1 MRVLLLII
9 CLAFVFQSG
18 YAENAP
24 DSKKEHA
31 ESKKEIKVGSLV
43 IYKDRCVAT
52 LPIKFSGEK
61 EHSLT
66 VPGSID
72 SQSILF
78 HQESN
83 LNPEYVISKNKDVLT
98 AVDWILNSKH
108 PFQGEITYTFSGIGW
123 HMHYVVEVSEQF
135 DEIQNFNSFVSID
148 NQSGASFENIRLRL
162 VDAQTD
168 DLAKNQTFHE
178 YVIDTPKFINKGS
191 VVRIPWVEIHKQKAG
206 QDYRLDVG
214 KDNLKDLQ
222 GINKQIPL
230 QIWLHFKLDE
240 KRSQDLANGDI
251 TIYIRDHSNALR
263 FLGSS
268 ALPSTKSGDD
278 IQLAIP
284 PLLLAQLK
292 SSHDSPLTQIQG
304 NLEQTEFKTLL
315 TEKVTEAAYRLT
327 IRNFGE
333 KEANIKVMLPFGEN
347 RGKVVRESM
356 AHKQESSQSVYW
368 PVRVAPKTEVVLRYR
383 VQLMK
388 E

>member
-98 AVDWILNSKH
+98 AVDLILNSKH
-108 PFQGEITYTFSGIGW
+108 PFQGEITYTFCGIGW

-178 YVIDTPKFINKGS
+178 YVIDTPKFINKGI